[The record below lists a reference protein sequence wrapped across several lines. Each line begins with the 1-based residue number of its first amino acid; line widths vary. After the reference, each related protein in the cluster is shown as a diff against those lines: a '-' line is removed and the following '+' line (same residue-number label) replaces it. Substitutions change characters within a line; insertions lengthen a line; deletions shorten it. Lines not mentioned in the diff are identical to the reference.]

1 MTLMEGQNWHCR
13 GRCWGR
19 LGLLVFVCLLA
30 SGCARQEDETAPEPR
45 SAGPGEFTATTNP
58 ALSYT
63 LQADAAATAASVAG
77 SAVPSTATREPAE
90 DAGVEPP
97 VVAGTPL
104 AALTGPCPVPEGFV
118 LHVREGFCIAAPE
131 TWTPFNVDGG
141 MAASLGTTP
150 GQAISLRPDWAADTS
165 VCTLM
170 VYIIT
175 GRTADEHLAERYDSF
190 ERRADLAE
198 LSPLRTWA
206 LGDVA
211 IPGFTWASTA
221 GEAGG
226 TYADALGFNRLMH
239 VGYSGTSCPL
249 EDLLPTI
256 QTLRF
261 DLDQ

>member
-1 MTLMEGQNWHCR
+1 MEGQNRRYR

-30 SGCARQEDETAPEPR
+30 SGCARQGDEMTPEPQP
-45 SAGPGEFTATTNP
+45 AGPGEFAPTTNP
-58 ALSYT
+58 DLSYT
-63 LQADAAATAASVAG
+63 LQADVAATAASVAG

-90 DAGVEPP
+90 SAGVGTP

-104 AALTGPCPVPEGFV
+104 AALTGPCPVPEGFE
-118 LHVREGFCIAAPE
+118 LHVREGFCIATPA

-141 MAASLGTTP
+141 LAASLGTTP

-198 LSPLRTWA
+198 LSPLRTWTLGEVA
-206 LGDVA
+206 L
-211 IPGFTWASTA
+211 PGFTWASTA

-239 VGYSGTSCPL
+239 VSYSGTSCPL
-249 EDLLPTI
+249 EDLLPAI

-261 DLDQ
+261 DLGQ